1 MQALAAAI
9 VAFTMLYLKRLY
21 TIDATAVYRKA
32 LIALNTNPGVLEVNA
47 MLLCRHDVY
56 NNDFYGMLC
65 FTFLILH
72 SSYMLFA
79 LLHVHAV
86 VFSDGSAYM
95 DIVDPF
101 WMCEN
106 TQGLVL

>member
-47 MLLCRHDVY
+47 MLLCCNRHDVH
-56 NNDFYGMLC
+56 NNDHHGML
-65 FTFLILH
+65 
-72 SSYMLFA
+72 
-79 LLHVHAV
+79 
-86 VFSDGSAYM
+86 
-95 DIVDPF
+95 
-101 WMCEN
+101 
-106 TQGLVL
+106 